1 MESLN
6 IQCHHVEVN
15 PAAPDLFNLLVE
27 GSKLPAHSHFV
38 QACDCRNFT
47 AAVTGGFKLL
57 LIGVITLLHAG
68 RRKRKP
74 PLKVDSVRFL

>member
-1 MESLN
+1 M
-6 IQCHHVEVN
+6 EVN
-15 PAAPDLFNLLVE
+15 PRAPYFFNLLVE
-27 GSKLPAHSHFV
+27 SINYQRTLTLYRLVTVG
-38 QACDCRNFT
+38 NFT